1 MWTLLALCLKLMVH
15 DVASVQN
22 RRYCLSS
29 WLLRSIKKVADVSKM
44 KPDDALPN
52 RSFYPLSAAAAFV
65 GCTALDLVHYAVQDR
80 ISLLTGVPDWVS
92 VRVYDETAKE
102 LQDPFLLTPQLLGL
116 SPAQCL
122 KIEMQGR
129 TRQSD
134 FKFGYSLESDGALK
148 KLLPS
153 YGRHEL
159 KHAWVFWRVFQ
170 SGEVCLLDLGLDQLF
185 VTRADLLT
193 LMGEGR
199 ETQASQTTVRTE
211 KMVRKTSGDRA
222 AAQDA
227 GSGGGHPTKSVD
239 QVDVIESAPVA
250 GERTKSAAAAA
261 KKSDE
266 PVERAPKPNFQGPT
280 ILRLKQVME
289 RTGLSR
295 STIYD
300 RMSPNS
306 PRHDPTFPT
315 QISLGGDAVGWV
327 DTEIDAWLQRRIAA
341 DRS

>member
-1 MWTLLALCLKLMVH
+1 M
-15 DVASVQN
+15 
-22 RRYCLSS
+22 
-29 WLLRSIKKVADVSKM
+29 SKM
-44 KPDDALPN
+44 KPGDSLPN
-52 RSFYPLSAAAAFV
+52 RSCYSLEEAGALA
-65 GCTALDLVHYAVQDR
+65 GCTTRDLGHYAVQGK
-80 ISLLTGVPDWVS
+80 ISLMTGVPDWVS
-92 VRVYDETAKE
+92 VKVYDETVKE
-102 LQDPFLLTPQLLGL
+102 LQDPFLLTPQLLVL

-122 KIEMQGR
+122 KIETQGR

-134 FKFGYSLESDGALK
+134 FKFGYTLESDGGLK

-153 YGRHEL
+153 YGRPALNHP
-159 KHAWVFWRVFQ
+159 WVFWRVIQ

-193 LMGEGR
+193 LMGEGG
-199 ETQASQTTVRTE
+199 EAQASQPTVRKE
-211 KMVRKTSGDRA
+211 KKICPSSGDYA
-222 AAQDA
+222 DA
-227 GSGGGHPTKSVD
+227 HDTGSGGGHAKNAVG
-239 QVDVIESAPVA
+239 QVDVIESASGA
-250 GERTKSAAAAA
+250 TERTKPATAAV

-266 PVERAPKPNFQGPT
+266 PVEGAPKPNLKGPV

-300 RMSPNS
+300 RIQPSS
-306 PRHDPTFPT
+306 PRHDPSFPR

-327 DTEIDAWLQRRIAA
+327 DTELDAWLQRRIAA

>member
-1 MWTLLALCLKLMVH
+1 M
-15 DVASVQN
+15 ASVQD
-22 RRYCLSS
+22 RRHCLSRR
-29 WLLRSIKKVADVSKM
+29 LVQSIDKDAVVSKM
-44 KPDDALPN
+44 KPGDALPI
-52 RSFYPLSAAAAFV
+52 RSFYQLGEAAAFA
-65 GCTALDLVHYAVQDR
+65 GCSMLDLVHYAVQDR

-92 VRVYDETAKE
+92 VSVFDETTKE
-102 LQDPFLLTPQLLGL
+102 LQAPFLLTPQLLGL

-134 FKFGYSLESDGALK
+134 FKFGFLLESNGDLK

-153 YGRHEL
+153 YGRREL
-159 KHAWVFWRVFQ
+159 NHPWVFWRVFQ

-193 LMGEGR
+193 LMGEGG
-199 ETQASQTTVRTE
+199 ETQPSRPTVRKE
-211 KMVRKTSGDRA
+211 KKDRPSSGDRA
-222 AAQDA
+222 DTQDA
-227 GSGGGHPTKSVD
+227 GSGGDHPTKSVD
-239 QVDVIESAPVA
+239 QIDVIENDPVA
-250 GERTKSAAAAA
+250 ADRPKSATAAV

-266 PVERAPKPNFQGPT
+266 PDEGAPKLNLKGPV

-289 RTGLSR
+289 RTGISR

-306 PRHDPTFPT
+306 PRHDPSFPK
-315 QISLGGDAVGWV
+315 QVSLGGDAVGWV
-327 DTEIDAWLQRRIAA
+327 DTEIDAWVQSRIIAG
-341 DRS
+341 RS